1 MKSYFTNL
9 DLPEIFPFP
18 NATFWG
24 PRSCE
29 VAMKFDQVSEHQPFQ
44 FILRQM
50 VNPPLGEAAV
60 GSFSVGVYA

>member
-1 MKSYFTNL
+1 
-9 DLPEIFPFP
+9 
-18 NATFWG
+18 
-24 PRSCE
+24 
-29 VAMKFDQVSEHQPFQ
+29 MKFDQVSEHQPFQ